1 MNDVTNTIIDII
13 LEAAEGEASM
23 ILTEVAPVQKNENGE
38 IVW

>member
-13 LEAAEGEASM
+13 LEAAEGDGSM
-23 ILTEVAPVQKNENGE
+23 ILTEAAPIQTNENGE